1 MHCGILQKARRR
13 EDRAGD
19 DLELDGR
26 QQSIEKS
33 GMVLLNKLRGL
44 RVASDVSKKLNGRHR

>member
-26 QQSIEKS
+26 QRSIEKS
-33 GMVLLNKLRGL
+33 CMASLKKIK
-44 RVASDVSKKLNGRHR
+44 RVASCK